1 MGGLVKVDIGHGRG
15 WLAPEPAASL
25 ARIDAQLGR
34 LADINEAGR
43 SPERAD
49 ENHRKWLAYKNGT
62 GPWAPYALP
71 ADESVHCWGYASDS
85 DDWYNAAA
93 AAVWRE
99 NGWRQ
104 TARYDDDRDEPWH
117 GEYSKDND
125 KNYGKEIDMPLNDAD
140 KKWLRETIGWE
151 RKSAVNGLGFGD
163 MLRVTFDSIRYGKK
177 GVRTHGEGMNDLLT
191 RLGAMQIQIDGQ
203 TAAIEALAKAQGA
216 DPAAILKAVTDG
228 VNKAM
233 DKLEVTLSVDA
244 S

>member
-43 SPERAD
+43 SPEKAD
-49 ENHRKWLAYKNGT
+49 ENYRKWLAYKNGS

-71 ADESVHCWGYASDS
+71 ASKSVHCWGYAADS

-104 TARYDDDRDEPWH
+104 TARYSDDRDEPWH
-117 GEYSKDND
+117 GEYSTSND
-125 KNYGKEIDMPLNDAD
+125 KNYGKEIPMSISSEDVKRIAAEVV
-140 KKWLRETIGWE
+140 RQISVAHIGNMI
-151 RKSAVNGLGFGD
+151 KAIYAAVRF
-163 MLRVTFDSIRYGKK
+163 GKK
-177 GVRTHGEGMNDLLT
+177 GVRTHGDL
-191 RLGAMQIQIDGQ
+191 
-203 TAAIEALAKAQGA
+203 TAALMSEIGAQQIYRATHGQAEKIDVTALAAA
-216 DPAAILKAVTDG
+216 ISDELDPVDAEKLANAILKAQGKALTD
-228 VNKAM
+228 A
-233 DKLEVTLSVDA
+233 TRS
-244 S
+244 